1 MASLDAIWSCYYACP
16 TVTNYTLK
24 LWTKL
29 SPTFFK
35 LLFSDFFSEIDL
47 FYVYEYTVA
56 VLMVVNHHV
65 VVGNWTRPLLA
76 LAPLPPVQRFII
88 ICNYAVAVFRHT
100 RRGHQ
105 ISLQMVVSH
114 HVVAGIWTQDLWK
127 KVSALNR
134 WAISPA
140 RTHWFLTK
148 KERKERL
155 GGSWVTHFKFS
166 KRQTAGVNEGGGEI
180 SSLKAAVES

>member
-134 WAISPA
+134 WAISDI
-140 RTHWFLTK
+140 WSQK
-148 KERKERL
+148 
-155 GGSWVTHFKFS
+155 
-166 KRQTAGVNEGGGEI
+166 VNTRSHLIWGAAHEEPPPPSLLQNAEI
-180 SSLKAAVES
+180 